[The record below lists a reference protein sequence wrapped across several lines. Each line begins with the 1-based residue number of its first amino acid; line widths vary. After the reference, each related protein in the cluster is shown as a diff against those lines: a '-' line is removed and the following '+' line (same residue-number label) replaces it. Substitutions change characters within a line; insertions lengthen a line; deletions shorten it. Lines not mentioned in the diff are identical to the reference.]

1 VLWCL
6 TPLSTI
12 FQFYWW
18 RKSEKTTDLPQFTDK
33 LYYTM
38 LYRNLHNLYIR
49 ITSFHLRIL
58 FVRRHICQAGVL
70 GTVQKERKTVEAL
83 LKTKLYLKFD
93 DTWIKFCSQFI
104 SNWTEG
110 YVSCYYQLASV
121 VLRLYTF
128 FPRFHLFQNHSG
140 PIELNTD

>member
-1 VLWCL
+1 MNLIIFVSKKVARQHQYNTNYTRFYIHSFNHR
-6 TPLSTI
+6 TPDDRQILCFLSLEHYASKHFMKLLI
-12 FQFYWW
+12 FFITYKKGG
-18 RKSEKTTDLPQFTDK
+18 RKS
-33 LYYTM
+33 
-38 LYRNLHNLYIR
+38 N
-49 ITSFHLRIL
+49 FHYPPHMFPELSI
-58 FVRRHICQAGVL
+58 
-70 GTVQKERKTVEAL
+70 KK
-83 LKTKLYLKFD
+83 KLKFD